1 MSLQPTEITIP
12 NVKLSLEQLLMV
24 IRQLDKPSRIQVA
37 QVLAETDMDAKL
49 ADLIK
54 RLSEKSPV
62 QDISM
67 SDIQAEVKAVRYAEN
82 RY

>member
-1 MSLQPTEITIP
+1 MSLQPAEITIP

-62 QDISM
+62 QDISI

>member
-1 MSLQPTEITIP
+1 MSLQPAEITIP

-54 RLSEKSPV
+54 RLSGKSPV
-62 QDISM
+62 QDISIA
-67 SDIQAEVKAVRYAEN
+67 DIQAEVKAVRYAEN

>member
-1 MSLQPTEITIP
+1 MSLEPAEITIP

-62 QDISM
+62 QDISIA
-67 SDIQAEVKAVRYAEN
+67 DIQAEVKAVRYAEN